1 VHAAAIDTLR
11 TTETPEGVEVG
22 LRLAGAPVRFAA
34 WLADTLLR
42 TAALVP
48 ISLLLGVFGSAG
60 NGLFLI
66 VAFLAEWFYP
76 VVCEV
81 YWNGQTPGKR
91 LFDLKVVRDDGAA
104 VDLAASTLRN
114 LLRFADF
121 LPAGFLFGFLT
132 VLWTDESKRLG
143 DLAAGTVVIHVS
155 QSAHRVTEAPVG
167 PTSPSRRRS
176 STSPSG
182 PRNGART
189 ARSSWRMRWPASRG
203 SAASPASASC
213 RPSRCGSSGGADA
226 SRPLRGGSPSAVD
239 GDGGPAGPA
248 RGGP

>member
-167 PTSPSRRRS
+167 PTLTPLMPPLQL
-176 STSPSG
+176 TQPEQ
-182 PRNGART
+182 
-189 ARSSWRMRWPASRG
+189 
-203 SAASPASASC
+203 AAIIDFAERAPKWSED
-213 RPSRCGSSGGADA
+213 RQIELADA
-226 SRPLRGGSPSAVD
+226 LAGITGERGL
-239 GDGGPAGPA
+239 AGVRKLQA
-248 RGGP
+248 IALWLLGRR